1 MDGDKYEIRYK
12 DECIHLPLKQFEL
25 LFELAKH
32 PNQIFSREQ
41 SVSYT
46 HLDVYKRQL
55 LGTFDKISKY
65 VMFVVVALFVY
76 IGVGSVYSLPIF
88 HAKTYQNQLQLNKKA
103 DFYKDNETISYQS
116 IPVVDRES
124 AIKLGDRKMGQMID
138 YVSQFEVDES
148 YEQINYQDTPYR
160 VTPLE
165 LSLIHI

>member
-1 MDGDKYEIRYK
+1 M
-12 DECIHLPLKQFEL
+12 
-25 LFELAKH
+25 
-32 PNQIFSREQ
+32 
-41 SVSYT
+41 
-46 HLDVYKRQL
+46 
-55 LGTFDKISKY
+55 
-65 VMFVVVALFVY
+65 
-76 IGVGSVYSLPIF
+76 PIF

-160 VTPLE
+160 VHT
-165 LSLIHI
+165 IRI